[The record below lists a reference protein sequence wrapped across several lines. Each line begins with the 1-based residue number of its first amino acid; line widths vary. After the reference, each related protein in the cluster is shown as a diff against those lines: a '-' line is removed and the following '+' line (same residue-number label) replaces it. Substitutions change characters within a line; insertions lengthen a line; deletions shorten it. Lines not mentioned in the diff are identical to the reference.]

1 LKWWRIY
8 LNLCSVETLG
18 LIIYNLMIGS
28 QPQER
33 VLFNLS
39 LTRAVIVVGLGAVF
53 LGLVL
58 ATWLSFKNQGFK
70 DFLSKKYC
78 NSRLLLVLIL
88 LSTLLLASD
97 LYLIS
102 LNSSRLGKF
111 TQLYKNFEPFMVWIY
126 LISLQTWLFLIVWFG
141 YLFTGKTDLEERLK
155 DSGELL
161 ILFGIFTAS
170 VMIKILFVIPSA
182 FGPAIRGDEM
192 HYFQAAH
199 NLFDATYN
207 LQNISHAPV
216 FYPMMLSVAFVFTE
230 NAYPVIKILNVLFF
244 SSIVFPIFLIA
255 RNFFSRKEAL
265 LISALTCLL
274 PFHFIIPRMVLS
286 ENLYFPIFL
295 WTILLVSFAPRDPK
309 GYAVWNIQT
318 GITIG
323 ILYLTRFITLSVIP
337 AFLLSWWF
345 KQPYGKEK
353 LFKPGWKKLANLL
366 LLVGSIVL
374 TFCPWVI
381 MGLKV
386 GVRFS
391 ELLGFGITA
400 ETSTRQLTLSNL
412 LIWVSLY
419 LSYVILML
427 APFMPVIL
435 AGIANLGIKNWP
447 LELRNWIIS
456 IAIILAGFLAASV
469 RHSWRAD
476 YNAEIPARIMGRYVL
491 FFTPLFI
498 ITAFLFIK
506 HMPASKKRSPM
517 RHILISV
524 LTPAALTVLAYAHL
538 YGNIFSLHDG
548 SLINMLGSID
558 GAYFL
563 FLGSGYFILT
573 GLIYFS
579 ISFAMCKS
587 NFSLLKSMIFLL
599 LTAFYLLGIPGYY
612 KELLSYQ
619 NYQYLGNYIVDMVQ
633 SEAHDPDE
641 TTSIAIYTPVS
652 ATERDRAL
660 LSNTIEFNNL
670 DNLLVLSIENYS
682 SDTISVHD
690 PRGGKVVIFEKK
702 DLDPTEYAQGELVVF
717 GDAQYVIVR

>member
-309 GYAVWNIQT
+309 GYAI
-318 GITIG
+318 
-323 ILYLTRFITLSVIP
+323 
-337 AFLLSWWF
+337 
-345 KQPYGKEK
+345 
-353 LFKPGWKKLANLL
+353 
-366 LLVGSIVL
+366 
-374 TFCPWVI
+374 
-381 MGLKV
+381 
-386 GVRFS
+386 
-391 ELLGFGITA
+391 
-400 ETSTRQLTLSNL
+400 
-412 LIWVSLY
+412 
-419 LSYVILML
+419 
-427 APFMPVIL
+427 
-435 AGIANLGIKNWP
+435 
-447 LELRNWIIS
+447 
-456 IAIILAGFLAASV
+456 
-469 RHSWRAD
+469 
-476 YNAEIPARIMGRYVL
+476 
-491 FFTPLFI
+491 
-498 ITAFLFIK
+498 
-506 HMPASKKRSPM
+506 
-517 RHILISV
+517 
-524 LTPAALTVLAYAHL
+524 
-538 YGNIFSLHDG
+538 
-548 SLINMLGSID
+548 
-558 GAYFL
+558 
-563 FLGSGYFILT
+563 
-573 GLIYFS
+573 
-579 ISFAMCKS
+579 
-587 NFSLLKSMIFLL
+587 
-599 LTAFYLLGIPGYY
+599 
-612 KELLSYQ
+612 
-619 NYQYLGNYIVDMVQ
+619 
-633 SEAHDPDE
+633 
-641 TTSIAIYTPVS
+641 
-652 ATERDRAL
+652 
-660 LSNTIEFNNL
+660 
-670 DNLLVLSIENYS
+670 
-682 SDTISVHD
+682 
-690 PRGGKVVIFEKK
+690 
-702 DLDPTEYAQGELVVF
+702 
-717 GDAQYVIVR
+717 